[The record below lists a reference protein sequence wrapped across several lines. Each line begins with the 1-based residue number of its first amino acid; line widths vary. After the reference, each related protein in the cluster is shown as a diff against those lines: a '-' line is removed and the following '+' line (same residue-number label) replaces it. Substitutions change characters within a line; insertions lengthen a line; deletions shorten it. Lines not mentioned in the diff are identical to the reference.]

1 MKEIENYLK
10 DKETLKLML
19 LTDLKYNKTGALT
32 QISLDTNYS
41 IDFIYYNY
49 FEILNLCK

>member
-10 DKETLKLML
+10 DKETLKAML
-19 LTDLKYNKTGALT
+19 LTDLEYNKTGGLI
-32 QISLDTNYS
+32 QISLDTNCSIEFVYS
-41 IDFIYYNY
+41 NY